1 MTPEIAATRALACL
15 DLTNL
20 EDGCTGDDIAAL
32 CARADTRHGPV
43 AAVCIWPKFVA
54 QAKGLL
60 SLSTV
65 RVATVVN
72 FPGGDAPA
80 SEVMA
85 MTEEAVA
92 DGADEIDM
100 VIPYRHLM
108 EGEPEAVRAMVE
120 RVKSCA
126 GQATVKAILETG
138 ILNDDAMISRAAAL
152 AIDGGADFIKTS
164 TGKIPMNATHRAV
177 RLMLEAVAEHDNRLI
192 GVKPSGG
199 VRTLEDA
206 TSYLDIADEVMGADW
221 VSPLTFRFGAS
232 SLLDALLATLAGRLP
247 ADDGITG
254 GY

>member
-1 MTPEIAATRALACL
+1 MTPEIAAARALACL

-20 EDGCTGDDIAAL
+20 EDKCTGDDIDAL
-32 CARADTRHGPV
+32 CKRADTPHGSV

-60 SLSTV
+60 SLTTV

-72 FPGGDAPA
+72 FPTGDRPA

-85 MTEEAVA
+85 MTEEAVH

-120 RVKSCA
+120 RVKTSA
-126 GQATVKAILETG
+126 GEAKVKAILETG

-164 TGKIPMNATHRAV
+164 TGKVPMNATHRAV
-177 RLMLEAVAEHDNRLI
+177 RLMLEEVAQHREKLI

-199 VRTLEDA
+199 VRSLQDA
-206 TSYLDIADEVMGADW
+206 TSYLEIADEVMGEDW

-232 SLLDALLATLAGRLP
+232 SLLDALLATLAGQTP
-247 ADDGITG
+247 AEDGIAE